1 MHKKNMLPPHLSM
14 DEYAE
19 FVEKTMK
26 ECDWD
31 KSARQKKIEKQIK
44 VPFSLN
50 RKFTCRNALALGRL
64 GEFGELNCR

>member
-1 MHKKNMLPPHLSM
+1 MHNKNRLPPHLSM

-44 VPFSLN
+44 VPFSLQGD
-50 RKFTCRNALALGRL
+50 LSGRA
-64 GEFGELNCR
+64 R